1 MEQSGSS
8 RLTPKASDLKKKKK
22 KSSQNL
28 PSDGIN
34 EGQSKEGEKK
44 KKWKKPKVKLAINTQ
59 LCNSALLMHLIVK
72 ISSKL
77 SREQ

>member
-1 MEQSGSS
+1 MALMKGNQRGG
-8 RLTPKASDLKKKKK
+8 KKRKT
-22 KSSQNL
+22 
-28 PSDGIN
+28 
-34 EGQSKEGEKK
+34 
-44 KKWKKPKVKLAINTQ
+44 WKKPKVKLAINMQ

>member
-8 RLTPKASDLKKKKK
+8 RLTPKASDLKKEK
-22 KSSQNL
+22 KSLLRIYLLMALMKGNQRR
-28 PSDGIN
+28 G
-34 EGQSKEGEKK
+34 KK